1 VNFSGPPRHA
11 RGAAAGDRQ
20 GRHAAPGVRLS
31 LESRPKR
38 QKDAARRIIR
48 VAVSLPSPK
57 RVVLLTLS
65 LLAAG
70 CASTP
75 STPRQP
81 PGRPPTP
88 ASVTKNEPGGDADD
102 PHRAALERMLGE
114 PWGSRND
121 RDDQVV
127 APLPDATK
135 WRRIR
140 YYGFDHLAGF
150 RYGKTYHAV
159 GAVAVQNMPAG
170 TPVRSETCLAEF
182 EAWARPQ
189 LKGLDVRFEPF
200 RTKLARWRDQTLVI
214 QSMDGFVSW
223 GISSTEFSAAWAAY
237 PAYKDAC
244 IIYAVAVAWRD
255 SKELAQKVR
264 DRYVEEGF
272 ANLQALTEE
281 KAFRRPRPSS
291 DEKPPDEP
299 GAPPKPLFD
308 FLFRKST
315 NER

>member
-1 VNFSGPPRHA
+1 MISPGPKTRRA
-11 RGAAAGDRQ
+11 VA
-20 GRHAAPGVRLS
+20 LCS
-31 LESRPKR
+31 L
-38 QKDAARRIIR
+38 
-48 VAVSLPSPK
+48 AV
-57 RVVLLTLS
+57 
-65 LLAAG
+65 G
-70 CASTP
+70 CASAP
-75 STPRQP
+75 ATPRQP

-102 PHRAALERMLGE
+102 PHRAALARMLAE

-127 APLPDATK
+127 TPLPDASK

-150 RYGKTYHAV
+150 RYGKAYHAV
-159 GAVAVQNMPAG
+159 GAVSVQDVPPG

-200 RTKLARWRDQTLVI
+200 HTTLARWRDQPLVI
-214 QSMDGFVSW
+214 QSMDGWVSW

-244 IIYAVAVAWRD
+244 LIFAVAVAWRD
-255 SKELAQKVR
+255 SKDLAQKVR
-264 DRYVEEGF
+264 DRYVVEGF
-272 ANLQALTEE
+272 ANLQVLTEE
-281 KAFRRPRPSS
+281 KAFRHPRKPSG
-291 DEKPPDEP
+291 DDKAPPDESGNGQNRLLELLFKKS
-299 GAPPKPLFD
+299 GA
-308 FLFRKST
+308 
-315 NER
+315 EH

>member
-1 VNFSGPPRHA
+1 VSSPSPT
-11 RGAAAGDRQ
+11 RGCALTLCLFAAA
-20 GRHAAPGVRLS
+20 
-31 LESRPKR
+31 
-38 QKDAARRIIR
+38 
-48 VAVSLPSPK
+48 
-57 RVVLLTLS
+57 
-65 LLAAG
+65 

-81 PGRPPTP
+81 PGQPPTP

-102 PHRAALERMLGE
+102 PHRAALERMLAE

-127 APLPDATK
+127 APLPDAPK

-159 GAVAVQNMPAG
+159 GAVAVQNVPPG

-200 RTKLARWRDQTLVI
+200 RTKLARWRDQPLVI

-244 IIYAVAVAWRD
+244 LIYAVAFAWRD
-255 SKELAQKVR
+255 SKDLARRVR

-272 ANLQALTEE
+272 TNLQVLTEE
-281 KAFRRPRPSS
+281 KAYRHPRTPSG
-291 DEKPPDEP
+291 DDKPPDDS
-299 GAPPKPLFD
+299 GAPQKSL
-308 FLFRKST
+308 LELLLRKSGT
-315 NER
+315 EK